1 MGDTTEVDRIAAG
14 REALARHDWRTA
26 YDLVS
31 AEEAER
37 PLAADELELL
47 AWASIWVRDEVEFAA
62 ILERAYA
69 THLDDGNERQAAHI
83 AVELAHYFGSVRLE
97 WPVGNGWLSRATRL
111 LADKDEGPEHGYM
124 QLQRSLMALAKRD
137 FEGALA
143 QAREAERIGRSFGD
157 RALEVRGL
165 QRQGVALVE
174 MGQVAE
180 GQALLDEAS
189 TAAFSGELDPFST
202 LFVYCNTI
210 GACRDVAAFDRAAL
224 WTERASLLCESD
236 GLNAFPGMCR
246 VNRAEVMR
254 FRGRFAEAEEAAQL
268 ASQELYWAPRIAGAA
283 WDEVGVAR
291 LRLGELAKAEEAFA
305 QADELGHEPEPGR
318 ALVLLARGKAEAAAA
333 DIERVLVDE
342 SPGVLARARLLPAAV
357 EIFVAA
363 GNLERARSCSG
374 ELREIADR
382 LETPAMLASALQAE
396 GAVELAAG
404 EPERAI
410 GPLRHALRRWQ
421 ETKAAYD
428 AARARA
434 LLGQAYRAAG
444 DEHGG
449 ARELAAAG
457 AAFDRLG
464 ARLDSERVAGLL
476 GHDAGTRVTKAFLFT
491 DIVDSTK
498 TAEALGDAK
507 WTKALRWHDE
517 TLRGVFRANEGEVVE
532 HTGDGFFV
540 AFDDARHALDAAIA
554 VQRALDAQG
563 LAPDVRIGVHTA
575 EATRLGAN
583 FHGRGVHAAARI
595 AALGGPGEIVASR
608 STLGGRPDLRASN
621 GRAVELKGLSEP
633 VDVVTIDWR

>member
-1 MGDTTEVDRIAAG
+1 MSRTVDRIEAG
-14 REALARHDWRTA
+14 REALARHDWKSA

-37 PLAADELELL
+37 PLEADELELL
-47 AWASIWVRDEVEFAA
+47 AWATIWVRDEVEFAT

-69 THLDDGNERQAAHI
+69 KHLDGGNERQAAHI

-97 WPVGNGWLSRATRL
+97 WPVGNGWLARAGRL
-111 LADKDEGPEHGYM
+111 LAGKDEGPEHGYLE
-124 QLQRSLMALAKRD
+124 LQRSLMALGKRD
-137 FEGALA
+137 YEGALA
-143 QAREAERIGRSFGD
+143 QAREAERIGRAFGD

-189 TAAFSGELDPFST
+189 TAAFGGELDPFST

-224 WTERASLLCESD
+224 WTERASLLCEGD
-236 GLNAFPGMCR
+236 GMNAFPGMCR

-254 FRGRFAEAEEAAQL
+254 FRGRFAEAEEAAQI

-291 LRLGELAKAEEAFA
+291 LRLGELTKAEEAFE

-318 ALVLLARGKAEAAAA
+318 ALVLLARGKADAAAA
-333 DIERVLVDE
+333 DIKRVLVDE

-363 GNLERARSCSG
+363 GAVEMARDCAR
-374 ELREIADR
+374 ELREIGDR

-404 EPERAI
+404 DAERAT
-410 GPLRHALRRWQ
+410 GPLRRALRLWQ
-421 ETKAAYD
+421 ETKASYD
-428 AARARA
+428 AARTRA

-444 DEHGG
+444 DEDGG
-449 ARELAAAG
+449 TRELAAAG

-464 ARLDSERVAGLL
+464 ARLDSERVASLL
-476 GHDAGTRVTKAFLFT
+476 GRDAGTRVTKAFLFT

-498 TAEALGDAK
+498 TAEAIGDAK

-517 TLRGVFRANEGEVVE
+517 TLRAIFRTNEGEVVE

-540 AFDDARHALDAAIA
+540 AFDDAAHALDAAVA

-575 EATRLGAN
+575 EATSLGAN
-583 FHGRGVHAAARI
+583 YHGRGVHEAARI
-595 AALGGPGEIVASR
+595 GALGGAGEIVASR
-608 STLGGRPDLRASN
+608 STVDGRRDLRTSTE
-621 GRAVELKGLSEP
+621 RSVELKGLSEP
-633 VDVVTIDWR
+633 LDVVTVDWR